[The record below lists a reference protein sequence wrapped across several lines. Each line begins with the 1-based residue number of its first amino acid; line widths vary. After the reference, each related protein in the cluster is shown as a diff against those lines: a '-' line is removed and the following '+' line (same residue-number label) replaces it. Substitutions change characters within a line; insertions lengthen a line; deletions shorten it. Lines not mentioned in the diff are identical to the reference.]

1 MGRATWRWSALF
13 CLRRRP
19 RMRAHARGPPL
30 RPDPESGDLLPLTGV
45 ALYDESRTREAAAA
59 ALSGS
64 GKSAS
69 RSWDRWS
76 TSPSPAW
83 PPPSSPPSGRGVDL
97 WKWPL
102 LQAAQLAP
110 KSVVWANLYLA
121 LLNLMPAYPLDGGR
135 ILRAFFSRTLDLSS
149 ATRRAVSISTAI
161 AMVLIFAGLFSDNWL
176 TMVGVIVFSAAQL
189 EERALVF
196 QSVLDNVRLEEV
208 MLTDFATLSPADTL
222 EDALEKAVHSLQDD
236 FPVVRGSDMV
246 GVISKQRILDALRAE
261 GNGYV
266 QAVMNKI
273 FEVSVRQ
280 DSLGSAFRKLT
291 ARNSSI
297 IPVVEDQRL
306 IGIVTLQNL
315 MHSMA
320 LLAESRKL
328 RRDEA
333 RILGIKSRASR
344 SIAEGSALSLRC
356 RSLPNLRSLFD
367 GSDGLPSGRHGSEQP
382 HGFRLL
388 HRRNLL
394 QPRQHCIRNLPV
406 DVDHGDCLARLPLDI
421 LLGRSPSRARNL
433 QC

>member
-1 MGRATWRWSALF
+1 MRSWSIPVGRLFGVDVRLHLTFILLPMFIFFTEYAAHQRTPNGPRDLALVGIILACVGAHEF
-13 CLRRRP
+13 GHMFAARRFGLIP
-19 RMRAHARGPPL
+19 KAVI
-30 RPDPESGDLLPLTGV
+30 LLPLTGV
-45 ALYDESRTREAAAA
+45 TIYEEPKVEKSIEKPQPAERLWKREIRLAMIGPLVNLALGCLAAAA
-59 ALSGS
+59 IMG
-64 GKSAS
+64 
-69 RSWDRWS
+69 
-76 TSPSPAW
+76 
-83 PPPSSPPSGRGVDL
+83 SGRGIEL

-102 LQAAQLAP
+102 LQASNLP
-110 KSVVWANLYLA
+110 KSIVSANLYLA
-121 LLNLMPAYPLDGGR
+121 VLNLMPAYPLDGGR
-135 ILRAFFSRTLDLSS
+135 ILRAFFSRTLDPSS
-149 ATRRAVSISTAI
+149 ATRRAVSISNAI
-161 AMVLIFAGLFSDNWL
+161 AMVLMLAGMFSDYWL

-196 QSVLDNVRLEEV
+196 QSVLDHVRLEEV

-273 FEVSVRQ
+273 FEISVRN

-333 RILGIKSRASR
+333 ES
-344 SIAEGSALSLRC
+344 
-356 RSLPNLRSLFD
+356 
-367 GSDGLPSGRHGSEQP
+367 
-382 HGFRLL
+382 
-388 HRRNLL
+388 
-394 QPRQHCIRNLPV
+394 
-406 DVDHGDCLARLPLDI
+406 
-421 LLGRSPSRARNL
+421 
-433 QC
+433 

>member
-1 MGRATWRWSALF
+1 MRSWSIPVGRVFGVDVRIHLTFFILPMFIFWTEYAAHQGSANGPRDLALVGIILASVVAHECGHIF
-13 CLRRRP
+13 AARRVGLIP
-19 RMRAHARGPPL
+19 KAVI
-30 RPDPESGDLLPLTGV
+30 LLPLTGV
-45 ALYDESRTREAAAA
+45 ALYDESRVEKVQPAGPVWKRDIRLAVVGPLLSL
-59 ALSGS
+59 ALASLIAVVVIASGH
-64 GKSAS
+64 GANI
-69 RSWDRWS
+69 
-76 TSPSPAW
+76 
-83 PPPSSPPSGRGVDL
+83 
-97 WKWPL
+97 WKWPF
-102 LQAAQLAP
+102 LQAGKLAC
-110 KSVVWANLYLA
+110 SLVWANLYLA
-121 LLNLMPAYPLDGGR
+121 IFNLMPAYPLDGGR
-135 ILRAFFSRTLDLSS
+135 VLRALLSRNLDAAS
-149 ATRRAVSISTAI
+149 ATRRVVSISNAI
-161 AMVLIFAGLFSDNWL
+161 AMVLMLAGLFSDSWL

-273 FEVSVRQ
+273 FEVSLRQ

-333 RILGIKSRASR
+333 ES
-344 SIAEGSALSLRC
+344 
-356 RSLPNLRSLFD
+356 
-367 GSDGLPSGRHGSEQP
+367 
-382 HGFRLL
+382 
-388 HRRNLL
+388 
-394 QPRQHCIRNLPV
+394 
-406 DVDHGDCLARLPLDI
+406 
-421 LLGRSPSRARNL
+421 
-433 QC
+433 

>member
-1 MGRATWRWSALF
+1 MRSWSIPVGRLFGVDVRIHLTFFVLPMFIFWTEYAVHQGSANGPRDLALAGIILA
-13 CLRRRP
+13 CVAAHECGHMLAARRVGLIP
-19 RMRAHARGPPL
+19 KAVI
-30 RPDPESGDLLPLTGV
+30 LLPLTGV
-45 ALYDESRTREAAAA
+45 ALYEEPRMEKPQPAALLWKREVRLALVGPLVSLALAGVAAAA
-59 ALSGS
+59 VTA
-64 GKSAS
+64 
-69 RSWDRWS
+69 
-76 TSPSPAW
+76 
-83 PPPSSPPSGRGVDL
+83 SGRDVNL
-97 WKWPL
+97 LKWPF
-102 LQAAQLAP
+102 LQSANLP
-110 KSVVWANLYLA
+110 RSVVWANLYLA
-121 LLNLMPAYPLDGGR
+121 IFNLMPAYPLDGGR
-135 ILRAFFSRTLDLSS
+135 ILRAFLSRTLDAST
-149 ATRRAVSISTAI
+149 ATRRAVSISNAI
-161 AMVLIFAGLFSDNWL
+161 AMVLMLAGLFSDSWL

-273 FEVSVRQ
+273 FEVSLRQ
-280 DSLGSAFRKLT
+280 DTLGSAFRKLT

-315 MHSMA
+315 MHSMT

-333 RILGIKSRASR
+333 ES
-344 SIAEGSALSLRC
+344 
-356 RSLPNLRSLFD
+356 
-367 GSDGLPSGRHGSEQP
+367 
-382 HGFRLL
+382 
-388 HRRNLL
+388 
-394 QPRQHCIRNLPV
+394 
-406 DVDHGDCLARLPLDI
+406 
-421 LLGRSPSRARNL
+421 
-433 QC
+433 

>member
-1 MGRATWRWSALF
+1 MRSWSIPIGRLFGVDVRIHFTFLVFPMFIFWTEYAAHQGTANGPRDLALSGIILACVTAHECGHMF
-13 CLRRRP
+13 AARRVGLIP
-19 RMRAHARGPPL
+19 KAVI
-30 RPDPESGDLLPLTGV
+30 LLPLTGV
-45 ALYDESRTREAAAA
+45 ALYDESRVEKAQPPALLWKRDIRLALVGPFVSLALACLAA
-59 ALSGS
+59 ALVT
-64 GKSAS
+64 A
-69 RSWDRWS
+69 
-76 TSPSPAW
+76 
-83 PPPSSPPSGRGVDL
+83 SGRGVEL
-97 WKWPL
+97 WKWPF
-102 LQAAQLAP
+102 LQAANLP
-110 KSVVWANLYLA
+110 RSLVWANLYLA
-121 LLNLMPAYPLDGGR
+121 IFNLMPAYPLDGGR
-135 ILRAFFSRTLDLSS
+135 ILRAFFTRTLDASG
-149 ATRRAVSISTAI
+149 ATRRAVSISNAI
-161 AMVLIFAGLFSDNWL
+161 AMVLMLAGLFSDNWL

-246 GVISKQRILDALRAE
+246 GVISKQRILDALRSE

-273 FEVSVRQ
+273 FEVSLRQ
-280 DSLGSAFRKLT
+280 DSLSSAFRKLT

-333 RILGIKSRASR
+333 ES
-344 SIAEGSALSLRC
+344 
-356 RSLPNLRSLFD
+356 
-367 GSDGLPSGRHGSEQP
+367 
-382 HGFRLL
+382 
-388 HRRNLL
+388 
-394 QPRQHCIRNLPV
+394 
-406 DVDHGDCLARLPLDI
+406 
-421 LLGRSPSRARNL
+421 
-433 QC
+433 

>member
-1 MGRATWRWSALF
+1 MRSWSIPVGRLFGVDVRIHLTFFILPTFIYWTDYAVRQGNATGPRDLAIVGIILA
-13 CLRRRP
+13 CVAAHECGHMLAARRVGLIP
-19 RMRAHARGPPL
+19 KAVI
-30 RPDPESGDLLPLTGV
+30 LLPLTGV
-45 ALYDESRTREAAAA
+45 ALYDESRTEKPQSPALLWQREVRLALVGPLVSLALAGLAAAVVTA
-59 ALSGS
+59 A
-64 GKSAS
+64 
-69 RSWDRWS
+69 
-76 TSPSPAW
+76 
-83 PPPSSPPSGRGVDL
+83 GRGGDL
-97 WKWPL
+97 WKWPF
-102 LQAAQLAP
+102 LQAANLP
-110 KSVVWANLYLA
+110 KSLVWANLYLA
-121 LLNLMPAYPLDGGR
+121 ILNLMPAYPLDGGR
-135 ILRAFFSRTLDLSS
+135 ILRAFLSRTLDVST
-149 ATRRAVSISTAI
+149 ATRRAVSISNAI
-161 AMVLIFAGLFSDNWL
+161 AMVLMIAGLFSDNWL

-222 EDALEKAVHSLQDD
+222 EDALQKAVHSLQDD

-273 FEVSVRQ
+273 FEVSLRQ

-328 RRDEA
+328 QRDEA
-333 RILGIKSRASR
+333 ES
-344 SIAEGSALSLRC
+344 
-356 RSLPNLRSLFD
+356 
-367 GSDGLPSGRHGSEQP
+367 
-382 HGFRLL
+382 
-388 HRRNLL
+388 
-394 QPRQHCIRNLPV
+394 
-406 DVDHGDCLARLPLDI
+406 
-421 LLGRSPSRARNL
+421 
-433 QC
+433 